1 MTRHPTFYKP
11 IGWIVTFFLF
21 GCDSDPHPHPTLSPA
36 VQHQQQM
43 LEQSRRLEELA
54 FQIESQID
62 ELRRSTNDTREV
74 NRQTLE
80 TQIAELQ
87 REHAELQHTFR
98 QWKETLKVSR
108 DASPPPVV
116 PIAPK

>member
-11 IGWIVTFFLF
+11 IGWIVTFFLL
-21 GCDSDPHPHPTLSPA
+21 GCISDPTPTSSPTSL
-36 VQHQQQM
+36 HQQQM
-43 LEQSRRLEELA
+43 LEQSKRLEELA

-62 ELRRSTNDTREV
+62 ELRRSTNDTREA

-80 TQIAELQ
+80 AQIAELQ
-87 REHAELQHTFR
+87 REHAALQHTFK
-98 QWKETLKVSR
+98 QWKETLTVSK